1 MTRRSG
7 PAGGG
12 IPLSH
17 KGCSGVWNP
26 FCMDETAAGERG
38 LAGVVNQMI

>member
-1 MTRRSG
+1 MTRQPW

-17 KGCSGVWNP
+17 KGCSGVRNP
-26 FCMDETAAGERG
+26 FCMDARAAGERG

>member
-1 MTRRSG
+1 MTRWPG
-7 PAGGG
+7 PAGGA

-17 KGCSGVWNP
+17 KGCSDVRNP
-26 FCMDETAAGERG
+26 FCMGAGAAGERG